1 MRIPGNFFIRSR
13 PFRTKNG
20 SGLMNPSKAE
30 PNGKGIFKRS
40 PHHASGRRP
49 EAPIRSGCRKV
60 RRPPDENR
68 SLKSRDKNFLKNF
81 TFSIV

>member
-30 PNGKGIFKRS
+30 PNDKGIFKRS
-40 PHHASGRRP
+40 PSRFRPASGSP
-49 EAPIRSGCRKV
+49 HQIGVQEGPSAPGRK
-60 RRPPDENR
+60 PLFKEPG
-68 SLKSRDKNFLKNF
+68 
-81 TFSIV
+81 